1 VYDIR
6 RISLYRDRVSYLG
19 RVSRS
24 MKYDKSSM
32 KRLGR
37 SLERRWSNR
46 EAQIVK
52 DRTVVTRIVFLVG
65 LAIVIVQT

>member
-52 DRTVVTRIVFLVG
+52 DRTVVARIVFLVG
-65 LAIVIVQT
+65 LAIVIVQS